1 MTDIKLPPLPTH
13 TLDREEVYSGIAVN
27 KVCTVLYYTEA
38 QLRARDIEVARVVLE
53 AAAKVLEE
61 NAPQCSLQ
69 LETFVLLCNAVS
81 IRNLE
86 IGHD

>member
-1 MTDIKLPPLPTH
+1 MIKLPPLPTH

-38 QLRARDIEVARVVLE
+38 QLRARDIEVARVVLKH
-53 AAAKVLEE
+53 AADLVDD
-61 NAPQCSLQ
+61 NAAYCDGLTTSILAA
-69 LETFVLLCNAVS
+69 NADV